1 MRAKSPPASTV
12 STVSSSVAADW
23 RAWRSL
29 FALAREQLWYLP
41 AMMVLALLASLF
53 EGIGLTLVVPLVQ
66 SLDSGGAVQS
76 SRGYIGL
83 LHKMIGA
90 FSFADPTTTVLVLIF
105 GAVVAKGLFSY
116 ANMTLLVVV
125 YGRISHR
132 LRTAVFHRIISTPL
146 AKLERQ
152 QSGTLMNTLNNETWR
167 ASDALNSFFGIVT
180 SLSTA
185 IVFIALLILLNWK
198 MALVAIASLALIPP
212 VIHLISRRAKGLSK
226 KALANNEAMSQQTW
240 STVNGVRTIHAFGGE
255 AYEEARFGIL
265 SNRVRHLF
273 LRMALIG
280 MTTGPITEIMAT
292 GVIVLLILLVTAQ
305 SGGVATLVAFVALL
319 YRLQPRLTSLLSAQA
334 QLAALSASIQSVGAI
349 LDGDAEDGFST
360 GTAIAPQGGLQLRAV
375 TFRYEDADHPS
386 LDDVSLSFPAT
397 GIVALVGPS
406 GAGKSTLLDLL
417 LGFQF
422 PDRGEVL
429 VGDTL
434 LTRANAAAWRRRIGV
449 VSQDPYVFDESVR
462 ANILYG
468 RPDASEADVRRAAE
482 AVAAHEFISV
492 LPMGYDTRIG
502 ERAAALSGG
511 QRQRIALARAL
522 VREPT
527 VLLLDEATN
536 ALDANTEA
544 AFQATLR
551 AFSAKNLVIIVA
563 HKFSTVNIADHVVV
577 LDQGRIVEQGS
588 PRALVRARGLFS
600 KMFASPEM
608 DDLDAPRVAG
618 TGVGVQ

>member
-1 MRAKSPPASTV
+1 MRAESPPIDTAPA
-12 STVSSSVAADW
+12 VSSSMADDW
-23 RAWRSL
+23 RAWRTL
-29 FALAREQLWYLP
+29 LALAHEQLWYLP

-66 SLDSGGAVQS
+66 SLGDGGALHS
-76 SRGYIGL
+76 ANGYIGL
-83 LHKMIGA
+83 LHKVIDT
-90 FSFADPTTTVLVLIF
+90 FSFADPTTTVLALIF
-105 GAVVAKGLFSY
+105 AAVVAKGMLNY

-132 LRTAVFHRIISTPL
+132 LRTAVFHRILSTPL

-152 QSGTLMNTLNNETWR
+152 QSGTLMNILNNETWR

-185 IVFIALLILLNWK
+185 IVFIALLVLLNWK

-212 VIHLISRRAKGLSK
+212 IVHLISRRAKVLSK
-226 KALANNEAMSQQTW
+226 QALANNEAMSQQTW

-255 AYEEARFGIL
+255 AYEEARFGAL

-292 GVIVLLILLVTAQ
+292 GVIVMLILLVTAQ

-334 QLAALSASIQSVGAI
+334 QLAALSASIQAVAAI
-349 LDGDAEDGFST
+349 LERDTEGGLGPDT
-360 GTAIAPQGGLQLRAV
+360 VIAPQGGLRLATV
-375 TFRYEDADHPS
+375 TFQYDDADRPA
-386 LDDVSLSFPAT
+386 LDDVSLIFPAT

-406 GAGKSTLLDLL
+406 GAGKSTLLDML

-422 PDRGEVL
+422 PERGGVL
-429 VGDTL
+429 VGETP
-434 LTRANAAAWRRRIGV
+434 LTSANAPAWRRRVGV
-449 VSQDPYVFDESVR
+449 VCQDPYVFDESVR

-468 RPDASEADVRRAAE
+468 RPDASETDVRRVAE
-482 AVAAHEFISV
+482 AVAAHEFITA

-522 VREPT
+522 VREPA

-551 AFSAKNLVIIVA
+551 AFAADHLVVIVA

-577 LDQGRIVEQGS
+577 LSEGRIVEQGN
-588 PRALVRARGLFS
+588 PRALLRARGLFS
-600 KMFASPEM
+600 NMFATP
-608 DDLDAPRVAG
+608 DLADENIPRLAG
-618 TGVGVQ
+618 TGVGGQ